1 MVGSR
6 RVVPNDTL
14 GYAAGAAAND
24 TARERPTLYL
34 YYATVDN
41 AWAMYY
47 GGDMKA
53 YPFADVEAKWQE
65 YWREHETFRV
75 TEDAAVPK
83 EKRRY
88 VLDMFPYP
96 SAAGLHVGHPL
107 GYTATDIYCRY
118 LRMNGYAVL
127 HPMGF
132 DSFGLPAEN
141 YAIQTGTHPRVS
153 TEQNIRRFRA
163 QIKSLGYSYDWSR
176 EVSTHEPRYF
186 RWTQWIFLQLYK
198 RGLAYM
204 AEVPVWYCA
213 ALGTVL
219 ANEEVLSTEEG
230 ARSERG
236 NHPVERKML
245 RQWML
250 KITAY
255 AERLLDDLA
264 LLDWPESIKSMQRN
278 WIGKSVG
285 VKVRFAVVGHAGCA
299 IEVFTTRVDTLCGA
313 TFMALSPEHPLLR
326 KIVGAAQRASVAD
339 YVQRSAQKSELE
351 RTDLEKDKSG
361 VFSGCY
367 AVNPANGRE
376 IPIWVADY
384 VLMSYGSGAVMAVP
398 AHDTRD
404 YAFALKYDLEIVSVY
419 EVRQRA
425 ATATMAKSATTTK
438 SAAAH
443 DAQGVPSHNAQG
455 VPSHNAQGA
464 TTAKSTTAGITHSAA
479 AHSTPPA
486 DSATAHGATT
496 KIAAADSA
504 TTTDATTHATNA
516 PHDDAAGTPAHSA
529 TTTKSAAAHGAHATQ
544 TTNAPDDGAQAATH
558 ATHDGAAA
566 INSAPADTTQSAQGA
581 TTTKSAAAHST
592 PPADSATAHGAHA
605 TNAPQGATGS
615 TTAHSAHG
623 AQGAT
628 KSTAA
633 HDAAGTPPNT
643 TPAEHDTYVVPLF
656 PYTGTEGRVINSGQ
670 FNGSTCTECAR
681 ALTQWLI
688 DKGQG
693 EESVQYKMRDWI
705 FSRQRYWGEPIPVVH
720 HPDGHIVP
728 MDEADLPL
736 TLPQIASYQ
745 PSGSGES
752 PLASIE
758 EWMNTEY
765 PPGSGKQARRES
777 NTMPQWA
784 GSCWYHLRYLDP
796 HNEERLADKE
806 KIDYWMPVDLYV
818 GGAEHAVL
826 HLLYARFWHKVFY
839 DIGLVHS
846 KEPFMRLVNQGIVL
860 GEDGTKMSKSLGNVV
875 NPDDIIREYG
885 ADSLRLYEM
894 FMGPLE
900 MSKPWKSTGVVGM
913 FRFLNRVWRL
923 TEKRMVQDAPP
934 AALNKVRHYTIK
946 KVTEDAARLS
956 FNTAIAQLMVCVNHC
971 YKEQYL
977 YQSVWEDF
985 IKLLSIFAPHIA
997 EELWQR
1003 LGGTPSVSH
1012 QQWPTWD
1019 RAHITDDVIII
1030 AIQVNGKTRAT
1041 MQIAADS
1048 TKAETITA
1056 AQAEKNIT
1064 RQLAGKRVVRTIFV
1078 PSRLVNFVVA

>member
-1 MVGSR
+1 MVGARSGHACVARGTEPPHSPTVPFRFACCYTEEPR
-6 RVVPNDTL
+6 RAQRRAGVV
-14 GYAAGAAAND
+14 ASFAGEAV
-24 TARERPTLYL
+24 ARERPTLYL

-65 YWREHETFRV
+65 YWHEHETFRV
-75 TEDAAVPK
+75 AEDAAVPK

-153 TEQNIRRFRA
+153 TEENIRRFRA

-285 VKVRFAVVGHAGCA
+285 VKVRFAVVGHAGCT

-339 YVQRSAQKSELE
+339 YVQRSARKSELE

-367 AVNPANGRE
+367 AVNPSNGRE

-404 YAFALKYDLEIVSVY
+404 YAFALKYGVEVVSVY
-419 EVRQRA
+419 EVRQKA
-425 ATATMAKSATTTK
+425 ADSVQGATTSAAKSATADGAPAEREIT
-438 SAAAH
+438 
-443 DAQGVPSHNAQG
+443 HNA
-455 VPSHNAQGA
+455 
-464 TTAKSTTAGITHSAA
+464 
-479 AHSTPPA
+479 
-486 DSATAHGATT
+486 
-496 KIAAADSA
+496 
-504 TTTDATTHATNA
+504 
-516 PHDDAAGTPAHSA
+516 PAHSA
-529 TTTKSAAAHGAHATQ
+529 TTTKSAAA
-544 TTNAPDDGAQAATH
+544 
-558 ATHDGAAA
+558 
-566 INSAPADTTQSAQGA
+566 DTTQSAQGA
-581 TTTKSAAAHST
+581 PAH
-592 PPADSATAHGAHA
+592 
-605 TNAPQGATGS
+605 NAP
-615 TTAHSAHG
+615 
-623 AQGAT
+623 
-628 KSTAA
+628 
-633 HDAAGTPPNT
+633 PNS
-643 TPAEHDTYVVPLF
+643 TPAEHETYVVPPL

-670 FNGSTCTECAR
+670 FDGSTCTECAR

-720 HPDGHIVP
+720 HPNGRIVP

-934 AALNKVRHYTIK
+934 AGLNKVRHYTIK

-1019 RAHITDDVIII
+1019 RAHITDDVVII

-1048 TKAETITA
+1048 TEAETITA

-1064 RQLAGKRVVRTIFV
+1064 RQLAGKRVVRTVFV